1 LSEAMSGSPI
11 ERVRLAPDGLR
22 LGNQHLPLL
31 AASMHYHRIPRAR
44 WGKCLDAIA
53 ELGLPI
59 VESPVPWSVHEL
71 GEGAFELGAAP
82 RGSGRGPASGR
93 DQQATGGAEQRDLL
107 GFLEAAAARGLKV
120 LLSPGPQLAAGLDG
134 GGFPER
140 VLADERC
147 LARGAGGNPAILP
160 VPPRAFPA
168 PSYASER
175 FLDQACA
182 WLAAVAAFL
191 RGRCWPDGPV
201 VALRL
206 DSACGSFYRGAAY
219 DLDYHPDA
227 VALYRAHLGA
237 RYPGGLP
244 AGYGA
249 AAAAAEALAT
259 LEPPRRFDATTR
271 EELSRHLDWLAFK
284 EQLAVRALRL
294 FAKTLLEG
302 GVDLPLLG
310 DAPLVELAGGLPGL
324 PALEEPLAA
333 VGLDLFTRRGE
344 HRALAGNLRRLAGS
358 SRFPFVAELGW
369 GGWPWWWPRGLESSR
384 ATALGALMHGARGF
398 TLVMGVERDRWYGAP
413 IDAEGL
419 LRPESGDFLRGLIAA
434 LRAVELPSL
443 QRRTAVGLL
452 RVRELERLAL
462 CANLLDPVPPAAA
475 ALVGLGAEELG
486 AELPGLEAGALAA
499 SSRFERAAEA
509 ALGALQVPYDLVDS
523 EAAAERLAA
532 YRLLVAPSLELC
544 GRGLLDRLAGFV
556 AGGGVLLLGP
566 RQPRW
571 DERGGEL
578 GELPPNRLVEE
589 PALRAALEEEL
600 SHLGLQPALRVQPA
614 GVEVSAFFEERGG
627 LRCLFVANRTAARLE
642 AAVEGELAGLRAW
655 DALSGAPLD
664 LGRVALG
671 AGELRMVRLATAAA
685 GEGGQP

>member
-1 LSEAMSGSPI
+1 MSGSPM

-22 LGNQHLPLL
+22 LGDQHQPLL
-31 AASMHYHRIPRAR
+31 AASMHYHRLPRAS
-44 WGKCLDAIA
+44 WGKGLDAIA
-53 ELGLPI
+53 ALGLPI
-59 VESPVPWSVHEL
+59 VECPVPWSVHEV
-71 GEGAFELGAAP
+71 GEGAFEL
-82 RGSGRGPASGR
+82 
-93 DQQATGGAEQRDLL
+93 RDLA
-107 GFLEAAAARGLKV
+107 GFLDAAAARGLKV
-120 LLSPGPQLAAGLDG
+120 LLSPGPQLVAGVRG
-134 GGFPER
+134 GAFPER
-140 VLADERC
+140 ILADERC

-168 PSYASER
+168 PSYASAR
-175 FLDQACA
+175 FLEQARA

-227 VALYRAHLGA
+227 IALYRAWLAA

-249 AAAAAEALAT
+249 AAATTEAVPG

-271 EELSRHLDWLAFK
+271 EELSRHLDWVAFK
-284 EQLAVRALRL
+284 EQLPVWALGL

-310 DAPLVELAGGLPGL
+310 DAPLVELGAGLPGL
-324 PALEEPLAA
+324 PSLEEPLTA

-344 HRALAGNLRRLAGS
+344 HRSLARSVRRLTGS

-369 GGWPWWWPRGLESSR
+369 GGWPWWWPRELESSR
-384 ATALGALMHGARGF
+384 ATALGALMYGARGF
-398 TLVMGVERDRWYGAP
+398 SLVMGVERDGWYGAP

-419 LRPESGDFLRGLIAA
+419 LRPESGDFLRGLVAA
-434 LRAVELPSL
+434 LRAVSLPSL
-443 QRRTAVGLL
+443 QRRPAVGLL
-452 RVRELERLAL
+452 HVRELDRLAL
-462 CANLLDPVPPAAA
+462 CANLLDPVPPAAS

-499 SSRFERAAEA
+499 ASRFERTVES
-509 ALGALQVPYDLVDS
+509 ALGELQIAFDLVDS
-523 EAAAERLAA
+523 EAGVERLSA
-532 YRLLVAPSLELC
+532 YRLLVVPSLELC
-544 GRGLLDRLAGFV
+544 GRELLERLRGYV
-556 AGGGVLLLGP
+556 AGGGALLLGP
-566 RQPRW
+566 RPPRW
-571 DERGGEL
+571 DEQGDEL
-578 GELPPNRLVEE
+578 GELPSHRLVEE

-600 SHLGLQPALRVQPA
+600 ARLGVQPA
-614 GVEVSAFFEERGG
+614 ARVSPSGVEASAFFDERGEP
-627 LRCLFVANRTAARLE
+627 RCLFVANRTAQRQE
-642 AAVEGELAGLRAW
+642 ACLDGMQGLRGW

-664 LGRVALG
+664 LARVALS
-671 AGELRMVRLATAAA
+671 AGEVRMVRLTPVS